1 MSLTFPP
8 QEIDV
13 EKRENGTLILRSPL
27 QLEEC
32 ELNVWS
38 KFNKIC
44 KQFPDTI
51 WLAERDGANW
61 RTISYNE
68 ANKVVDSIAQ
78 FLINSGLN
86 QDRGIMILS
95 GNSINHGLINV
106 AALCAGIPVAPI
118 SVAYSLM
125 SSDFAKLKHCFNL
138 VNPGLIYVEDGGFF
152 KNALENL
159 PLDHVKVI
167 CTKNP
172 VSLKNDNQMILYDDI
187 ISTLPENN
195 LQERYNEVTPDYVA
209 KYLFTSGST
218 GMPKGV
224 INTQRMLCVN
234 MQQADQV
241 RPAEYGKNIV
251 LDWLPWN
258 HTMGGNHSFNG
269 IFWNGGTMYIDEG
282 KPVPTLFQTTVKN
295 LKEISP
301 TYYGSVPA
309 GLAMLLENLKLDKDL
324 RKSFF
329 KNLVF
334 IAYGGASLPP
344 EVWFGIRDLAK
355 KTTGNDLQLICGWG
369 ATETA
374 PLATSTYFKLDKPGN
389 IGLPVPGMEIK
400 MVPIGNKMELRLKG
414 PNVTP
419 GYLKRKDLTEKA
431 FDEEGFYLIGDAG
444 RLVDPEDPSK
454 GIDFDGRVVENFKLL
469 TGTWVDV
476 GSLRLAVV
484 NSCAPYFQD
493 GIVTGHDKDYIGFLA
508 WPNIEAC
515 KNFIGED
522 VSLEKLLRH
531 PKLIEEI
538 KNKINLHNKS
548 FPGSS
553 TKIKKIILMDK
564 PPSFDDNEI
573 TDKGYVNQSSALS
586 SRFELVE
593 KIYSDSEIEDVI
605 SI

>member
-1 MSLTFPP
+1 MSLVYPP
-8 QEIDV
+8 QEVDV
-13 EKRENGTLILRSPL
+13 EKRQDGTLILRSPMKL
-27 QLEEC
+27 GEC
-32 ELNVWS
+32 EVNVGNRFKKTS
-38 KFNKIC
+38 EK
-44 KQFPDTI
+44 FPDTI
-51 WLAERDGANW
+51 WLAEKEGSEW
-61 RTISYNE
+61 LTISYKE
-68 ANKVVDSIAQ
+68 AYSKVNSIGQ
-78 FLINSGLN
+78 YLFNSGLT

-95 GNSINHGLINV
+95 GNSINHGLLNL
-106 AALCAGIPVAPI
+106 AGLCLGVPVAPI

-138 VNPGLIYVEDGGFF
+138 VGPGLIYVEDGMQFQ
-152 KNALENL
+152 NALESL
-159 PLDHVKVI
+159 PLDNVI
-167 CTKNP
+167 IVCSKNP
-172 VSLKNDNQMILYDDI
+172 ALLKNNNKMILYKDI
-187 ISTLPENN
+187 ISTVLESS
-195 LQERYNEVTPDYVA
+195 LQEKYDQVTPEYIA

-224 INTQRMLCVN
+224 INTQKMLCVN
-234 MQQADQV
+234 MQQAEQIRPSEFDQ
-241 RPAEYGKNIV
+241 NIV

-258 HTMGGNHSFNG
+258 HTMGGNYSFNG
-269 IFWNGGTMYIDEG
+269 IFWNGGTMYIDGG
-282 KPVPTLFQTTVKN
+282 KPVPSLFQTTVNN
-295 LKEISP
+295 LKDVSP

-309 GLAMLLENLKLDKDL
+309 GLAMLLENLKLDVDL
-324 RKSFF
+324 RKAFF
-329 KNLVF
+329 KNLIY

-344 EVWFGIRDLAK
+344 EVWYGIRDLAK
-355 KTTGNDLQLICGWG
+355 ETTGNDIELACGWG

-400 MVPIGNKMELRLKG
+400 MVPVGNKMELRLKG

-419 GYLKRKDLTEKA
+419 GYLKRKDLTDKA

-444 RLVDPEDPSK
+444 RLVDSKDPSR

-493 GIVTGHDKDYIGFLA
+493 GLVTGHDKNYIGFLA

-515 KNFIGED
+515 KSLLGNDLE
-522 VSLEKLLRH
+522 VSEMLNHTKLKDEIREK
-531 PKLIEEI
+531 I
-538 KNKINLHNKS
+538 KSHNDMN
-548 FPGSS
+548 PASS
-553 TKIKKIILMDK
+553 TRVKKVILMMK

-586 SRFELVE
+586 SRSDLVD
-593 KIYSDSEIEDVI
+593 KIYSDNDEGVI
-605 SI
+605 II

>member
-106 AALCAGIPVAPI
+106 AGLCSGIPVAPI

-187 ISTLPENN
+187 ISTFPENN

-282 KPVPTLFQTTVKN
+282 KPVPALFQTTVKN

-355 KTTGNDLQLICGWG
+355 ETTGNDLQLICGWG